1 MSAAPGS
8 DENFWHAAARGLSR
22 RIHFGWWLDHWLT
35 LLIPLSFVGAIT
47 ILALRY
53 WQNIP
58 TQLALLGLASALLLS
73 SLAAYLWMRRHR
85 EPLNA
90 TQIRLEDA
98 LGLKARLSAAAVGI
112 GPWPP
117 ARSDIP
123 LPVTY
128 RPGRPLIMVA
138 SGAALLSASLLIPI
152 SRSQPEKPRVIEPPS
167 ALQEV
172 QAWLDNV
179 KKNDAANP
187 ESIEQVE
194 EKMAELL
201 RRPAQNWYE
210 HASLEAADHLRD
222 VTAADLQQLAQNL
235 ADAERATNALAAS
248 LLIPLSRSQPDKP
261 RIIEPPSALQEVQA
275 WLDNVKKNDA
285 ANPESIEQ
293 VEEKMAELLQRP
305 AQNWY
310 EHASLEAADHLRD
323 VTAADLQQLA
333 QNLAD
338 AERATNALAASAAGS
353 GLPQAAKDSLHQTL
367 QSASQSMQGTGMQPG
382 GDLMDALKSI
392 DTSQLSSMSSDQLK
406 DLAKQLAQNQQSLQ
420 EALKNS
426 PGLDLSNIPEGRPGK
441 EEGGG
446 GPSRGPGTAP
456 VTLASEDTQL
466 DTNKIETLKNPLD
479 LSRLATGDAL
489 SVTNGTAKVD
499 PKNYEGPQQGGATAT
514 PGDGGAA
521 VWQNTLIP
529 AERETLKR
537 FFK

>member
-8 DENFWHAAARGLSR
+8 DEKFWHAAACGLSR

-53 WQNIP
+53 WQNLP
-58 TQLALLGLASALLLS
+58 TQSALLGLASAILLS

-85 EPLNA
+85 EPLN
-90 TQIRLEDA
+90 TTRIRLEDA
-98 LGLKARLSAAAVGI
+98 LGLKARLSAASVGI

-128 RPGRPLIMVA
+128 RPGRPLIMAA

-172 QAWLDNV
+172 QNWLDNV
-179 KKNDAANP
+179 KKNDAVNP
-187 ESIEQVE
+187 ESI
-194 EKMAELL
+194 
-201 RRPAQNWYE
+201 
-210 HASLEAADHLRD
+210 D
-222 VTAADLQQLAQNL
+222 
-235 ADAERATNALAAS
+235 
-248 LLIPLSRSQPDKP
+248 
-261 RIIEPPSALQEVQA
+261 
-275 WLDNVKKNDA
+275 
-285 ANPESIEQ
+285 Q

-310 EHASLEAADHLRD
+310 EHASLEAAEHLRD
-323 VTAADLQQLA
+323 VTAADLQQLT

-338 AERATNALAASAAGS
+338 AERAANALAASASGS
-353 GLPQAAKDSLHQTL
+353 GLPQAAKDSLQQTL
-367 QSASQSMQGTGMQPG
+367 QNASQSMQGTGIEPS
-382 GDLMDALKSI
+382 GDLMDALKNV
-392 DTSQLSSMSSDQLK
+392 DPSQLSNMSADQLK
-406 DLAKQLAQNQQSLQ
+406 DLANQLAQNQQSLQ
-420 EALKNS
+420 QALKNS
-426 PGLDLSNIPEGRPGK
+426 PSLDLSNLTEGRTGQGEPKGTGQGAPK
-441 EEGGG
+441 
-446 GPSRGPGTAP
+446 RGPGTAP

-466 DTNKIETLKNPLD
+466 DTNNIETLKNPLD

-489 SVTNGTAKVD
+489 SVTNSAAKID
-499 PKNYEGPQQGGATAT
+499 PKAYQGPQQGGATSG

-521 VWQNTLIP
+521 VWQNSLIP

>member
-1 MSAAPGS
+1 MSVAPGS
-8 DENFWHAAARGLSR
+8 DEKFWHAAARGLSR

-53 WQNIP
+53 WHNLP
-58 TQLALLGLASALLLS
+58 TQSALIGLASALLLS

-152 SRSQPEKPRVIEPPS
+152 SRSQPEEPRVIEPPS

-172 QAWLDNV
+172 
-179 KKNDAANP
+179 
-187 ESIEQVE
+187 
-194 EKMAELL
+194 
-201 RRPAQNWYE
+201 
-210 HASLEAADHLRD
+210 H
-222 VTAADLQQLAQNL
+222 
-235 ADAERATNALAAS
+235 
-248 LLIPLSRSQPDKP
+248 
-261 RIIEPPSALQEVQA
+261 A

-353 GLPQAAKDSLHQTL
+353 GLPQAAKDSLQEAL
-367 QSASQSMQGTGMQPG
+367 QNASQSMQGTGMQPG

-392 DTSQLSSMSSDQLK
+392 DPSQLSSMSSDQLK

-420 EALKNS
+420 EALKKS
-426 PGLDLSNIPEGRPGK
+426 PNLDLSNIPEGRPGK
-441 EEGGG
+441 EEGEGEGDKQGPGGG

-456 VTLASEDTQL
+456 VTLASDDTQL

-499 PKNYEGPQQGGATAT
+499 PKNYQGPQQGGATAS

>member
-8 DENFWHAAARGLSR
+8 DEKFWHAAACGLSR

-53 WQNIP
+53 WQNLP
-58 TQLALLGLASALLLS
+58 TQSALLGLASALLLS
-73 SLAAYLWMRRHR
+73 SLASYFWMRRHR
-85 EPLNA
+85 EPLN
-90 TQIRLEDA
+90 TTRIRLEDA
-98 LGLKARLSAAAVGI
+98 LGLKARLSAASVGI

-128 RPGRPLIMVA
+128 RPGRPLIMAA

-172 QAWLDNV
+172 QNWLDNV
-179 KKNDAANP
+179 KKNDAVNP
-187 ESIEQVE
+187 ESI
-194 EKMAELL
+194 
-201 RRPAQNWYE
+201 
-210 HASLEAADHLRD
+210 D
-222 VTAADLQQLAQNL
+222 
-235 ADAERATNALAAS
+235 
-248 LLIPLSRSQPDKP
+248 
-261 RIIEPPSALQEVQA
+261 
-275 WLDNVKKNDA
+275 
-285 ANPESIEQ
+285 Q

-310 EHASLEAADHLRD
+310 EHASLEAAEHLRD
-323 VTAADLQQLA
+323 VTAADLQQLT

-338 AERATNALAASAAGS
+338 AERAANALAASASGS
-353 GLPQAAKDSLHQTL
+353 GLPQAAKDSLQQTL
-367 QSASQSMQGTGMQPG
+367 QNASQSMQAAGMQPS
-382 GDLMDALKSI
+382 GDLMDALKNV
-392 DTSQLSSMSSDQLK
+392 DPSQLSNMSADQLK
-406 DLAKQLAQNQQSLQ
+406 DLANQLAQNQQSLQ
-420 EALKNS
+420 QALKNS
-426 PGLDLSNIPEGRPGK
+426 PSLDLSNLPEGRPGK
-441 EEGGG
+441 EEGEGEGDKQGPGGG

-456 VTLASEDTQL
+456 VTLASDDTQL

-499 PKNYEGPQQGGATAT
+499 PKNCQGPQQGGATAS

>member
-1 MSAAPGS
+1 
-8 DENFWHAAARGLSR
+8 
-22 RIHFGWWLDHWLT
+22 
-35 LLIPLSFVGAIT
+35 
-47 ILALRY
+47 
-53 WQNIP
+53 
-58 TQLALLGLASALLLS
+58 
-73 SLAAYLWMRRHR
+73 
-85 EPLNA
+85 
-90 TQIRLEDA
+90 
-98 LGLKARLSAAAVGI
+98 
-112 GPWPP
+112 
-117 ARSDIP
+117 
-123 LPVTY
+123 
-128 RPGRPLIMVA
+128 MVA

-152 SRSQPEKPRVIEPPS
+152 SRSQPEEPRV
-167 ALQEV
+167 
-172 QAWLDNV
+172 
-179 KKNDAANP
+179 
-187 ESIEQVE
+187 
-194 EKMAELL
+194 
-201 RRPAQNWYE
+201 
-210 HASLEAADHLRD
+210 
-222 VTAADLQQLAQNL
+222 
-235 ADAERATNALAAS
+235 
-248 LLIPLSRSQPDKP
+248 
-261 RIIEPPSALQEVQA
+261 IEPPSALQEVQA

-353 GLPQAAKDSLHQTL
+353 GLPQAAKDSLQQAL
-367 QSASQSMQGTGMQPG
+367 QNASQSMQGTGMQPG

-392 DTSQLSSMSSDQLK
+392 DPSQLSSMSSDQLK

-420 EALKNS
+420 EALKKS
-426 PGLDLSNIPEGRPGK
+426 PNLDLSNIPEGRPGK
-441 EEGGG
+441 EEGEGEGDKQGPGGG
-446 GPSRGPGTAP
+446 GPSRGPGTGP
-456 VTLASEDTQL
+456 VTLASDDTQL

-499 PKNYEGPQQGGATAT
+499 PKNYQGPQQGGATAS

>member
-8 DENFWHAAARGLSR
+8 DEKFWHAAACGLSR

-53 WQNIP
+53 WQNLP
-58 TQLALLGLASALLLS
+58 TQSALLGLASAILLS

-85 EPLNA
+85 EPLN
-90 TQIRLEDA
+90 TTRIRLEDA
-98 LGLKARLSAAAVGI
+98 LGLKARLSAASVGI

-128 RPGRPLIMVA
+128 RPGRPLIMAA

-172 QAWLDNV
+172 QNWLDNV
-179 KKNDAANP
+179 KKNDAVNP
-187 ESIEQVE
+187 ESI
-194 EKMAELL
+194 
-201 RRPAQNWYE
+201 
-210 HASLEAADHLRD
+210 D
-222 VTAADLQQLAQNL
+222 
-235 ADAERATNALAAS
+235 
-248 LLIPLSRSQPDKP
+248 
-261 RIIEPPSALQEVQA
+261 
-275 WLDNVKKNDA
+275 
-285 ANPESIEQ
+285 Q

-310 EHASLEAADHLRD
+310 EHASLEAAEHLRD
-323 VTAADLQQLA
+323 VTAADLQQLT

-338 AERATNALAASAAGS
+338 AERAANALAASASGS
-353 GLPQAAKDSLHQTL
+353 GLPQAAKDSLQQTL
-367 QSASQSMQGTGMQPG
+367 QNASQSMQGTGIQPS
-382 GDLMDALKSI
+382 GDLMDALKNV
-392 DTSQLSSMSSDQLK
+392 DPSQLSNMSADQLK
-406 DLAKQLAQNQQSLQ
+406 DLANQLAQNQQSLQ
-420 EALKNS
+420 QALKNS
-426 PGLDLSNIPEGRPGK
+426 PSLDLSNLTEGRTGQGEPKGTGQGAPK
-441 EEGGG
+441 
-446 GPSRGPGTAP
+446 RGPGTAP

-466 DTNKIETLKNPLD
+466 DTNNIETLKNPLD

-489 SVTNGTAKVD
+489 SVTNSAAKID
-499 PKNYEGPQQGGATAT
+499 PKAYQGPQQGGATSG

-521 VWQNTLIP
+521 VWQNSLIP